1 MRRIRD
7 CIKELKERRDW
18 KSIEEVNAVFDKV
31 EKLTYEI
38 EKEHNLA
45 RYNQGNTL
53 VELRAKIARL
63 EKRGEKK

>member
-18 KSIEEVNAVFDKV
+18 KSIEEVNAVFDKI

-45 RYNQGNTL
+45 RYNQGNIL